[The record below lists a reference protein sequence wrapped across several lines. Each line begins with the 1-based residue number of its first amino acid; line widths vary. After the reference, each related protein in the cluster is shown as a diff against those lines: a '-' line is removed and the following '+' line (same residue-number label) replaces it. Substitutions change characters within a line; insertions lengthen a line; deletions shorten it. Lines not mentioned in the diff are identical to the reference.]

1 MSTESG
7 DKKIDNAK
15 IYLIGGLVFV
25 GAVVGIVF
33 LMSSKKKGG
42 NSGTSDNA
50 FQFHKDMADKDPVK
64 QRELLGK
71 PKAITIRGETG
82 ELVGEEKANAR
93 CEKLLQTVKAMTNNA
108 GGDEWRFKVCEST
121 VLAIAELAYS
131 DRQIDRFINTSERNK
146 DRGLEAFKTFQ
157 NSIVSIQGIATAA
170 KIAGMSCTSYV
181 IDYAHSEHIDQSW
194 RSKTTT
200 ETWSLGPGGVVGSI
214 LGGPKIS
221 KEKTVTEVFHND
233 IHDSN
238 TVPIFKCSN
247 QEITE
252 SVDLALSE
260 SERNAYVV
268 AATAYFDYM
277 KSFPSAAESFGI
289 TRAQIERR
297 LKNDEIKYQNS

>member
-1 MSTESG
+1 MDRQNTNNNNRSH
-7 DKKIDNAK
+7 
-15 IYLIGGLVFV
+15 LLVLGGIALL
-25 GAVVGIVF
+25 AVVGSVF
-33 LMSSKKKGG
+33 YIAIKKKSG

-64 QRELLGK
+64 RRELLGK
-71 PKAITIRGETG
+71 PKAITINGATG
-82 ELVGEEKANAR
+82 ELVNEEKANAR
-93 CEKLLQTVKAMTNNA
+93 CNKLLETVKAMTNNS

-131 DRQIDRFINTSERNK
+131 DRQIDRFITSSERNK
-146 DRGLEAFKTFQ
+146 DRGLDAFKTFQ
-157 NSIVSIQGIATAA
+157 NAVVSIQGIATAA

-200 ETWSLGPGGVVGSI
+200 ETWSVGPGGIVGSI

-233 IHDSN
+233 IHDTNS
-238 TVPIFKCSN
+238 VPIFKCSSN
-247 QEITE
+247 EITE

-260 SERNAYVV
+260 SEKNAYVV

-289 TRAQIERR
+289 TKDQIDRR
-297 LKNDEIKYQNS
+297 LKADEIKYQAV

>member
-1 MSTESG
+1 ME
-7 DKKIDNAK
+7 DKHTKGNKRDTTLYIVGGVA
-15 IYLIGGLVFV
+15 ISAVIAGVLI
-25 GAVVGIVF
+25 AV
-33 LMSSKKKGG
+33 LSKRKGG

-50 FQFHKDMADKDPVK
+50 FQFHKDMADKDPVRR
-64 QRELLGK
+64 RELIGK
-71 PKAITIRGETG
+71 SKVITIKGETG

-93 CEKLLQTVKAMTNNA
+93 CEKLLQTVKAMTNNS

-131 DRQIDRFINTSERNK
+131 DRQIDRFINSNERNK

-157 NSIVSIQGIATAA
+157 NSVVSIQGIATAA

-200 ETWSLGPGGVVGSI
+200 ETWSLGPGGVIGTI

-260 SERNAYVV
+260 SERNAYTV

-289 TRAQIERR
+289 TKSQIERR
-297 LKNDEIKYQNS
+297 LKADEIKYQAD